1 LHNDDS
7 SHRARVDYLF
17 HRFIKEV
24 RNDIPPDL
32 SVNILESLRDL
43 LSIDVQIPEPD
54 DADLDP
60 LSEAVKDTSFDS
72 QLYLYETAG
81 ILSSLLSKNHEQQTS
96 VLLSLV
102 KPLMEGLS
110 ENFQSFNSKGPEDI
124 VPIVKVHHIIMALG
138 NIAKGF
144 PDYPAV
150 IPERH
155 VFPPLDVFAEMAQA
169 ILVCLKAMNTLKVI
183 RDAVSAKFPMSYGMM
198 TLFAQTRFAFARIL
212 ATAGARVTEFIP
224 VLMAALLAH
233 FEPTELIDFMNLIGL
248 SIHKLQVRSLPH
260 DYNYSF

>member
-1 LHNDDS
+1 MY
-7 SHRARVDYLF
+7 YLF

-32 SVNILESLRDL
+32 SVSILDSVRDL
-43 LSIDVQIPEPD
+43 LPIEVLIPEPED
-54 DADLDP
+54 SDLDP
-60 LSEAVKDTSFDS
+60 LSEAIKDMTFES

-81 ILSSLLSKNHEQQTS
+81 ILCSLLSKNHEQQSS

-102 KPLMEGLS
+102 KPLMEELS
-110 ENFQSFNSKGPEDI
+110 ENFQHFTTKGPEDI

-150 IPERH
+150 IPEGH

-183 RDAVSAKFPMSYGMM
+183 RDAVSAELCM
-198 TLFAQTRFAFARIL
+198 LNHI
-212 ATAGARVTEFIP
+212 VTHPPRLDSPLHVYWQQLVPESP
-224 VLMAALLAH
+224 
-233 FEPTELIDFMNLIGL
+233 N
-248 SIHKLQVRSLPH
+248 
-260 DYNYSF
+260 SFQF

>member
-1 LHNDDS
+1 M
-7 SHRARVDYLF
+7 
-17 HRFIKEV
+17 
-24 RNDIPPDL
+24 
-32 SVNILESLRDL
+32 
-43 LSIDVQIPEPD
+43 LSIDVRIPEPD
-54 DADLDP
+54 DADLDL

-102 KPLMEGLS
+102 KPLMEELS
-110 ENFQSFNSKGPEDI
+110 ENFQSFTSKGPEDI

-150 IPERH
+150 IPEGH

-169 ILVCLKAMNTLKVI
+169 IIVCLKAMNTLKVI
-183 RDAVSAKFPMSYGMM
+183 RDAVSGEIPIPYGIVTFP
-198 TLFAQTRFAFARIL
+198 QTRFAFARIM

-248 SIHKLQVRSLPH
+248 SIHKLQVRTLPR
-260 DYNYSF
+260 DYNHFF